1 MKRKENATMMI
12 FGFLFMLALIAL
24 PIALVVILLNKA
36 SNK

>member
-1 MKRKENATMMI
+1 MMI

-24 PIALVVILLNKA
+24 PIALVVTLLNKA